1 MADPVTIMM
10 VASTAMSAVGALQA
24 GEAADAQ
31 AKAQADA
38 NRYNAQV
45 KELQAGV
52 ERQVA
57 GRKEE
62 AQRREARQV
71 LGEQR
76 AALAQSGVQLGTGSA
91 ADIQEQSATMAELD
105 ALTIRYQGE
114 MAAKGLLYDAEADKF
129 EASANIAAGKNAKT
143 ASYLQAGSAIL
154 SGGTD
159 IAKYNAMKKA

>member
-1 MADPVTIMM
+1 MAGPELII
-10 VASTAMSAVGALQA
+10 ASTIISAVGALQA
-24 GEAADAQ
+24 GAAAEAQ
-31 AKAQADA
+31 AETQAQA

-129 EASANIAAGKNAKT
+129 EARANIAAGKNAKT
-143 ASYLQAGSAIL
+143 ASYLKTGSAVL
-154 SGGTD
+154 SGASD
-159 IAKYNAMKKA
+159 YQAYKSMKG